1 MSKMHSLFLAAI
13 CAATPAL
20 AIDGWHLAASTTIES
35 KTSTWDYIAFEAS
48 TKRLYL
54 GHRKEGLQVFDP
66 VTRRLFSA
74 NGIDAN
80 LSVVEQVDANTY
92 KMVETLGTE
101 AWVKVLAMDHAAN
114 RLYSMTAHGTSDASK
129 KINTAV
135 SPYYINTVFPNSFR
149 VLTYSK

>member
-20 AIDGWHLAASTTIES
+20 AIDGWHLITTTTIES

-66 VTRRLFSA
+66 ATQKLLGVVGDTAAHSA
-74 NGIDAN
+74 NGAAFAPEFD
-80 LSVVEQVDANTY
+80 
-92 KMVETLGTE
+92 LGISNNE
-101 AWVKVLAMDHAAN
+101 D
-114 RLYSMTAHGTSDASK
+114 GT
-129 KINTAV
+129 
-135 SPYYINTVFPNSFR
+135 
-149 VLTYSK
+149 